1 MKATVKHEL
10 RVAFSKKAQ
19 PVWFRIAKWVILIGA
34 VIALWGKPALW
45 WFVGGLTI
53 AGLIVHFTWRW
64 KTKGWTQPWLGWND
78 VKAGKDS

>member
-10 RVAFSKKAQ
+10 RVA
-19 PVWFRIAKWVILIGA
+19 
-34 VIALWGKPALW
+34 
-45 WFVGGLTI
+45 
-53 AGLIVHFTWRW
+53 WRW